1 VSAYI
6 PVEPQRQVR
15 AHFRNCCAYC
25 RTAEALTVAI
35 FEFEH
40 RCCVEKC
47 DRTIL
52 LEVHFPKAEAALVCD
67 RILSLQL
74 TFFPSTGTRRIPY

>member
-1 VSAYI
+1 MIYL
-6 PVEPQRQVR
+6 VE
-15 AHFRNCCAYC
+15 
-25 RTAEALTVAI
+25 
-35 FEFEH
+35 
-40 RCCVEKC
+40 C